1 MFARKYPEAFAA
13 NSQYYFR
20 EEASSLLKLLNNGKR
35 IISDMAHEG
44 ITGILNHVCLP
55 KIIDILATLFR
66 NNKNT
71 LVRQRTASYF
81 EDILEKYSIEILSKN
96 AKGIE
101 NDFLKPALLD

>member
-1 MFARKYPEAFAA
+1 LLLMFARKYPEAFAA

-55 KIIDILATLFR
+55 K
-66 NNKNT
+66 
-71 LVRQRTASYF
+71 
-81 EDILEKYSIEILSKN
+81 
-96 AKGIE
+96 
-101 NDFLKPALLD
+101 